1 MVNENGQRIAGNI
14 DAARR
19 MFRWNHYELGKRC
32 GRGGSRKTIENWVGA
47 RLTGRTDISLDE
59 LYAFADA
66 LGIPV
71 RPLTGERQYMLK
83 FIAGD
88 DDLLNRAS
96 RRTACGSGAVIGP
109 PPRLAPAWCLKNC
122 VP

>member
-1 MVNENGQRIAGNI
+1 VVNENGQRIAGNI

-59 LYAFADA
+59 LYVFADA

-71 RPLTGERQYMLK
+71 RALTGERQYMLK
-83 FIAGD
+83 FIVGD
-88 DDLLNRAS
+88 DYLLDRATRWDRNS
-96 RRTACGSGAVIGP
+96 CPMRVGLVRSSARPRSLHLPGA
-109 PPRLAPAWCLKNC
+109 
-122 VP
+122 